1 MMGTMENLSCERK
14 YRSLIKVRL
23 RGDMTAIYKYTGEGS
38 RNGEEE
44 LCKPK
49 VNTDTGQRYIN
60 KKGHM

>member
-1 MMGTMENLSCERK
+1 MMGTMENLSCERN

-23 RGDMTAIYKYTGEGS
+23 RGDMTAIYKYTGEGN

-44 LCKPK
+44 LFKPK
-49 VNTDTGQRYIN
+49 VSTDTGQRYIN